1 MLKYGR
7 LSTGDT
13 MVQLQIIALLRQAFI
28 VFNSAGD
35 DVKWLQ
41 PNAGWWGSKSHEY
54 FTEYYCI
61 FKGIKKSIICV
72 ELRCQPIKLCHH
84 TTDRIGIGSIDCW
97 GQSKKYHWFSWC
109 LRQTWTRTESTFL
122 KFCHFPSKSIRTLF
136 PSYFISFFSR
146 FTCT

>member
-84 TTDRIGIGSIDCW
+84 TTDRIGLSKVIGSIDCW
-97 GQSKKYHWFSWC
+97 GQSKMVLLMLTPNLNTNWKYIFKILPFS
-109 LRQTWTRTESTFL
+109 LEINSN
-122 KFCHFPSKSIRTLF
+122 
-136 PSYFISFFSR
+136 FIS
-146 FTCT
+146 